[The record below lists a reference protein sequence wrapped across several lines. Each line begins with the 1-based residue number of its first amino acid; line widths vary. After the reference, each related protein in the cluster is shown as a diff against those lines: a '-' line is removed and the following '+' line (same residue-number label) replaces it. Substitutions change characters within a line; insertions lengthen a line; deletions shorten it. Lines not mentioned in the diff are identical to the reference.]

1 MLIFHELF
9 IVVIYYYNIPYN
21 CEFTQVC
28 SSEITELQSD
38 QEETD
43 SRVVLYLQQAVQWGY
58 KSSVV
63 KTPDTDILMI
73 LLYHADK
80 LKITTYLDYGSGVHR
95 KLINVSELA
104 SSLGSDY
111 CEALLGFYVFFG

>member
-1 MLIFHELF
+1 MLIFHEIF

-58 KSSVV
+58 KSRVV
-63 KTPDTDILMI
+63 KTKNPDTDLLMI
-73 LLYHADK
+73 LLSHTHK

-111 CEALLGFYVFFG
+111 CVALLGF